1 MMKNAAALIVGATV
15 LWTSGPAQARD
26 LTVLGTV
33 RADFSRDRDEVE
45 NPKVGQRFWG
55 LELAAKRGAITLESV
70 SVRFGNGKTQ
80 TYKVDRRFNTN
91 SRPVII
97 DFDTRR
103 GRFVDEVTVIHQTRK
118 SRDDRQ
124 AVLQIAG
131 DRAPRRGRGNSG
143 IDWRK
148 NWEALGATQVR
159 SRTDD
164 REIAIPRGIGRIGV
178 VGLVAET
185 RPVYV
190 SSVTVRYRDGS
201 RNRYRPETLIRPGD
215 PIYKIKLERARR
227 VQTVD
232 VIYRGRKRDRDYGNG
247 RMLILTKLQRDRI
260 ERPRKQPKGW
270 VLIGTAKAAVLSK
283 DYDAIQIGKQAGR
296 FKAIRITARRQ
307 DIRMYGM
314 RVTYGNG
321 TQENVPVYGWIR
333 KNQTSNTFDL
343 KGRDRFIKTIE
354 FRYRTKLSFKG
365 SGKIEVEGLR

>member
-1 MMKNAAALIVGATV
+1 MKTAAALIVGATV
-15 LWTSGPAQARD
+15 LWTSGPAQVRD

-70 SVRFGNGKTQ
+70 SVRFGNGNTQ

-91 SRPVII
+91 SRPVVI

-164 REIAIPRGIGRIGV
+164 REIAIPRGSGRIG
-178 VGLVAET
+178 GGGFVAET

-190 SSVTVRYRDGS
+190 SSVTVRCRD
-201 RNRYRPETLIRPGD
+201 
-215 PIYKIKLERARR
+215 
-227 VQTVD
+227 
-232 VIYRGRKRDRDYGNG
+232 
-247 RMLILTKLQRDRI
+247 
-260 ERPRKQPKGW
+260 
-270 VLIGTAKAAVLSK
+270 
-283 DYDAIQIGKQAGR
+283 
-296 FKAIRITARRQ
+296 
-307 DIRMYGM
+307 
-314 RVTYGNG
+314 
-321 TQENVPVYGWIR
+321 
-333 KNQTSNTFDL
+333 
-343 KGRDRFIKTIE
+343 
-354 FRYRTKLSFKG
+354 
-365 SGKIEVEGLR
+365 